1 MLYNNPH
8 CGFYFFI
15 TFTNKNKI
23 MELKDKIIESSQL
36 LKVDD
41 IVEGKVIILE
51 HGNLYVDLGIY
62 GTGIIYGIEY
72 INARDIIKRLNVGDI
87 ILSKVI
93 LLGNDDGYV
102 ELSLKE
108 AKQALMWK
116 EAEEAIN
123 TNKVFELI
131 VRDANKG
138 GLLIDWQGVQGF
150 LPASQLSDIN
160 YPKIDDGDKD
170 KIIEALKRLVGQRV
184 QMSIL
189 VANPKEG
196 KLIFTQKNLNRQV
209 DSINDA
215 GSVNNTTTNVLS
227 NHIVGEEVEGM
238 VTGMVEFGIFIKMD
252 DGTEGLI
259 HKSEIAWGLVEDI
272 KTQAKVGQRVFA
284 KIIEIKDNKIS
295 LSIKAL
301 KENPWIQA
309 SKKYNKGDIVSGLV
323 IRHNKHGALVS
334 IEEGVAGLVYVSDF
348 EDENKLRSTLSLG
361 KIYKF
366 EISLF
371 EPKEQKMILKLK
383 SDK

>member
-23 MELKDKIIESSQL
+23 MELKEKIIESSQL

-72 INARDIIKRLNVGDI
+72 INARDIIKRLNVSDI

-209 DSINDA
+209 DSINNDGA
-215 GSVNNTTTNVLS
+215 VSPNTNVLS

-272 KTQAKVGQRVFA
+272 KTQAKVGQRVSA
-284 KIIEIKDNKIS
+284 KIIEIRDGKIS

-371 EPKEQKMILKLK
+371 EPKDQKMILKLK

>member
-23 MELKDKIIESSQL
+23 MELKEKIIESSQL

-72 INARDIIKRLNVGDI
+72 INARDIIKRLNVSDI

-209 DSINDA
+209 DSINNDGA
-215 GSVNNTTTNVLS
+215 VSPTTNVLS

-272 KTQAKVGQRVFA
+272 KTQAKVGQRVSA
-284 KIIEIKDNKIS
+284 KIIEIRDGKIS

-371 EPKEQKMILKLK
+371 EPKDQKMILKLK